1 MSGNSIFRQ
10 YAILI
15 LEENT
20 NSLRSEREHGISQN
34 DSATFAA
41 NNQSEPADETVS
53 DSTKSPLPSY
63 YYLMMLLLELFYS
76 ASSLKKLETT
86 AKSPSINPINPFKKG
101 QFYPTSKIIRYFST
115 PAFRKPKFYRP
126 EIRDTHFANIQ
137 LKRAQLEEKYIDAKN
152 RLDFNKRRNN
162 LAGDRLKR
170 EQQEVA
176 LFLEKLRK
184 ARSLERKYVQQNSEP
199 NEMESDE
206 IYDTTDSEI
215 QMDLSN
221 PANDETDNEETNSEG
236 LKEVKE
242 AFDLKQV
249 EEKSKE
255 VDQWI
260 SASPTAM
267 KKRIRFKSD
276 RMGKVVRTLVKY
288 EEELKKVN
296 NETQY
301 TSSDSPK
308 NSMASPPRPYRHVY
322 KRNKGSFRVFVPRR
336 SVRRGAKA
344 LFPLRAIPYRDRS
357 VHEMSFVC
365 GQRGAAVLCEVS
377 M

>member
-10 YAILI
+10 YAILN
-15 LEENT
+15 LEENI
-20 NSLRSEREHGISQN
+20 NSLRSEKEHGTSQN

-63 YYLMMLLLELFYS
+63 YYIMMLLLELFYIP
-76 ASSLKKLETT
+76 SSLKKQETT
-86 AKSPSINPINPFKKG
+86 AQSPSINPINPLKKG

-126 EIRDTHFANIQ
+126 EIRDTHFTDIQ

-184 ARSLERKYVQQNSEP
+184 ARSLERKYIQQNSEP

-221 PANDETDNEETNSEG
+221 PANDETDNEEMNSEG

-242 AFDLKQV
+242 AFDSKQV
-249 EEKSKE
+249 EEKPKE

-276 RMGKVVRTLVKY
+276 GMGKVVRTLVKY

-296 NETQY
+296 NETQN

-322 KRNKGSFRVFVPRR
+322 KRNKGSF
-336 SVRRGAKA
+336 
-344 LFPLRAIPYRDRS
+344 
-357 VHEMSFVC
+357 
-365 GQRGAAVLCEVS
+365 
-377 M
+377 